1 MTKPV
6 VSEAEREEARRRKLE
21 KMAQQPGVTW
31 IKGNS
36 KSGKSVEEI
45 CSQIRDK
52 KRFDISKIL
61 GR

>member
-1 MTKPV
+1 MAKPV
-6 VSEAEREEARRRKLE
+6 LSEAERLEARRRKLE
-21 KMAQQPGVTW
+21 EMAKKPGVTW

-36 KSGKSVEEI
+36 ESGKSVEEI
-45 CSQIRDK
+45 GNRIRDK

>member
-1 MTKPV
+1 MTK
-6 VSEAEREEARRRKLE
+6 EEARRRKLE
-21 KMAQQPGVTW
+21 EMAKKPGVTW

-45 CSQIRDK
+45 CNQLPK
-52 KRFDISKIL
+52 TKRRYDISKIL